1 MVSGTPNASSG
12 SDRGAKQNVEEQIF
26 VSRSGLTG
34 MACGIAMIAG
44 AGCANAQA
52 LEETVSERDALKAC
66 EKKICEIVVK
76 KEASGADFACTLT
89 KTWAKDKIK
98 DGIEK
103 KRLSWS
109 LGNARCVIDVGVK
122 RSDILEAMS
131 KPTHTIEFAP
141 QTVKCQV
148 EREKDTLDVAVT
160 MAPKIQFKDGKAE
173 KAWLG
178 VKNIEAPTVIRG
190 AIWTVAQAEDYF
202 GLFHSDMVAEINE
215 FTGQKCTKAMA
226 GK

>member
-1 MVSGTPNASSG
+1 MFTRNILSRTGLIAAACSAALMAGVSGA
-12 SDRGAKQNVEEQIF
+12 A
-26 VSRSGLTG
+26 
-34 MACGIAMIAG
+34 
-44 AGCANAQA
+44 AQA
-52 LEETVSERDALKAC
+52 LEETASERDVLKAC

-98 DGIEK
+98 EGIEK

-109 LGNARCVIDVGVK
+109 LGNARCVIDVGMK
-122 RSDILEAMS
+122 RADILEAMS
-131 KPTHTIEFAP
+131 KPAHTIELPP

-148 EREKDTLDVAVT
+148 EREKDTLDVNVT
-160 MAPKIQFKDGKAE
+160 LAPKIQFKGGKAE
-173 KAWLG
+173 KAWLN

-215 FTGQKCTKAMA
+215 FTGQKCVKAMA
-226 GK
+226 AN

>member
-1 MVSGTPNASSG
+1 MFKANI
-12 SDRGAKQNVEEQIF
+12 Q
-26 VSRSGLTG
+26 SRTGLIAA
-34 MACGIAMIAG
+34 ACGVALLAG
-44 AGCANAQA
+44 ASGAGAQA
-52 LEETVSERDALKAC
+52 LEETASERDVLKAC

-76 KEASGADFACTLT
+76 KDASGPDFACTLT

-98 DGIEK
+98 EGIEK

-109 LGNARCVIDVGVK
+109 LGNARCVIDVGMK
-122 RSDILEAMS
+122 RADILEAIS
-131 KPTHTIEFAP
+131 KPTHTIDLPP

-148 EREKDTLDVAVT
+148 EREKDTLDVSVT
-160 MAPKIQFKDGKAE
+160 LAPKIQFKAGKAE

-202 GLFHSDMVAEINE
+202 GLFHTDMVAEINE

-226 GK
+226 GN

>member
-1 MVSGTPNASSG
+1 MF
-12 SDRGAKQNVEEQIF
+12 RGNNI
-26 VSRSGLTG
+26 SRPGLIAA
-34 MACGIAMIAG
+34 ACGIAMVAG
-44 AGCANAQA
+44 AGFAHAQA

-98 DGIEK
+98 EGIEK

-109 LGNARCVIDVGVK
+109 LGNARCVIDVGMK

-131 KPTHTIEFAP
+131 KPAHTIDLPP

-160 MAPKIQFKDGKAE
+160 LAPKIQFKDGKAE

-215 FTGQKCTKAMA
+215 FTGQKCTKALA
-226 GK
+226 GN

>member
-1 MVSGTPNASSG
+1 MFTRNI
-12 SDRGAKQNVEEQIF
+12 Q
-26 VSRSGLTG
+26 SRTGLVAAACS
-34 MACGIAMIAG
+34 MALMAG
-44 AGCANAQA
+44 ASGAGAQA
-52 LEETVSERDALKAC
+52 LQETASERDVLKAC

-98 DGIEK
+98 EGIEK

-109 LGNARCVIDVGVK
+109 LGNARCVIDVGMK
-122 RSDILEAMS
+122 RADILEAMA
-131 KPTHTIEFAP
+131 KPAHTIELSP

-148 EREKDTLDVAVT
+148 EREKDTLDVNVT
-160 MAPKIQFKDGKAE
+160 LAPKIQFKAGKAE
-173 KAWLG
+173 KAWLN

-215 FTGQKCTKAMA
+215 FTGQKCVKAMA
-226 GK
+226 AN